1 MKNGPSSSNITLSS
15 AFSFLASWLPGLIRV
30 SRPRVP
36 LSAFRFPAFRFCVCP
51 PFIIQHSA
59 FILLLAGLAPRAGA
73 QEALHQALSL
83 DSTLKAQANAPVAL
97 EPDQPHW
104 GPVQLQLGA
113 SAGAS
118 ADDNVY
124 QSQSHPQQDLQLNS
138 GLELGFL
145 WPATPQSELRLNTGL
160 GYSKYLET
168 PENDRINIAPGSDLA
183 FGIEF
188 EDGRLIFF
196 DQFSY
201 AQEVRTVAS
210 VGGQGFI
217 PRFDNTIGFRVEWSP
232 NRWILSTGYSHD
244 TYLSDDNLYQYLNR
258 GSEYLFVRGGHR
270 IVQDT
275 QAGLEASASLTAYE
289 LHLQSDNTSYSFG
302 PFVEWQITHFIKA
315 TARGGYTVYNFDAAP
330 GQPSHAL
337 SSYYA
342 SLEVSHQLTDFITHS
357 LSISRSINLGL
368 NSGNN
373 YSEEWSASYSVNWA
387 ATHFLGLHLGFSYAL
402 GDQPLQFSVNE
413 NYRHFDI
420 SPGLT
425 YQLTRKLD
433 VSLNATHTE
442 RFSNI
447 DGSAY
452 QGNRVGI
459 QIHYKY

>member
-1 MKNGPSSSNITLSS
+1 MLNFM
-15 AFSFLASWLPGLIRV
+15 AQRRGLV
-30 SRPRVP
+30 APQ
-36 LSAFRFPAFRFCVCP
+36 
-51 PFIIQHSA
+51 FIGVALGGI
-59 FILLLAGLAPRAGA
+59 LLAGLASHAGA

-83 DSTLKAQANAPVAL
+83 DSTLKAQANAPVTL
-97 EPDQPHW
+97 EPDKPHL
-104 GPVQLQLGA
+104 GPVQLVLGA
-113 SAGAS
+113 SAGAT

-138 GLELGFL
+138 GVELGFI
-145 WPATPQSELRLNTGL
+145 WPATPQSELRLNSGI
-160 GYSKYLET
+160 GYSKYIET
-168 PENDRINIAPGSDLA
+168 PANDRINIAPGSDLA

-210 VGGQGFI
+210 VGGLGFI

-232 NRWILSTGYSHD
+232 NRWIFSTGYSHD
-244 TYLSDDNLYQYLNR
+244 TFLSDENLYQYLNR
-258 GSEYLFVRGGHR
+258 GSEYFYVRGGRR
-270 IVQDT
+270 IIEDT
-275 QAGLEASASLTAYE
+275 QAGVEASTSLTAYE

-315 TARGGYTVYNFDAAP
+315 SARGGYTVYNFDAADF
-330 GQPSHAL
+330 GQPAHTL

-342 SLEVSHQLTDFITHS
+342 SLDVSHQLTEFITQN
-357 LSISRSINLGL
+357 LSVARSINLGL
-368 NSGNN
+368 NTGNN
-373 YSEEWSASYSVNWA
+373 YSEEWSANYSLNWA
-387 ATHFLGLHLGFSYAL
+387 ATHFLGLHLGFSYAI
-402 GDQPLQFSVNE
+402 GDQPMLYSLNE

-425 YQLTRKLD
+425 YQLTRKFD
-433 VSLNATHTE
+433 ISLNASHSE

-459 QIHYKY
+459 QLHYAY